1 MDGSLFAFGAE
12 MHDAAH
18 AIHKL
23 FGCRCMK
30 KMPTSR
36 LGEETGTHRV
46 DGGVWSAVASRLTT
60 LPIDRTIVAHGG
72 SWFIVSSVCVVP
84 LPAATVC
91 YTLALLSGPD
101 GRAMCCLQY
110 A

>member
-18 AIHKL
+18 AIHRL

-36 LGEETGTHRV
+36 LEEEAGAHRV
-46 DGGVWSAVASRLTT
+46 DGGVRSAVASRLTT
-60 LPIDRTIVAHGG
+60 LPIDGTIVAHG
-72 SWFIVSSVCVVP
+72 WFLIYRASACVVP

-91 YTLALLSGPD
+91 YTLTLLSGLD
-101 GRAMCCLQY
+101 GRAMCCLQH

>member
-18 AIHKL
+18 AIHRL

-36 LGEETGTHRV
+36 LGEEAGAHRV
-46 DGGVWSAVASRLTT
+46 DGGVRRRGRVSTDDVA
-60 LPIDRTIVAHGG
+60 IDGTIVAHG
-72 SWFIVSSVCVVP
+72 WFLIYRASACVVP
-84 LPAATVC
+84 LPAATVR
-91 YTLALLSGPD
+91 YTLTLLSGLD
-101 GRAMCCLQY
+101 GRAMCCLQH